1 VTLREVRLTATPTL
15 GRLAATPTFRRAER
29 PRRIEATFLVI
40 LVIMVIV
47 VEQTVNS
54 AG

>member
-1 VTLREVRLTATPTL
+1 MARAARQIAT
-15 GRLAATPTFRRAER
+15 
-29 PRRIEATFLVI
+29 IILVN

-47 VEQTVNS
+47 VEQTVTS

>member
-1 VTLREVRLTATPTL
+1 VRVTSSDKSGAPSAGHT
-15 GRLAATPTFRRAER
+15 
-29 PRRIEATFLVI
+29 IILVI